1 MKIAAGIP
9 QASALDVWLRD
20 AEITETKNQ
29 ALASTDGPLATA
41 SADNPATA
49 AADKAAAASG
59 TNAMAAARANSAAA
73 SDTASPRD
81 TAEILLDLDVWNGSG
96 SSRALTSSAPPPADD
111 GPDTPAQ
118 SWTEHIFGPLL

>member
-20 AEITETKNQ
+20 AEITDTKNA
-29 ALASTDGPLATA
+29 ALVGTDGPVATP
-41 SADNPATA
+41 S
-49 AADKAAAASG
+49 
-59 TNAMAAARANSAAA
+59 A

-81 TAEILLDLDVWNGSG
+81 TAEILLDLDVWSG
-96 SSRALTSSAPPPADD
+96 SSSSRTLTSSAPPPADE